1 MKGMKMNIVT
11 YRPQNRLGSFFESF
25 NDLRF
30 PSLFSYDNSFK
41 VSSPKVHV
49 YEDKNNLILKFDMPG
64 LNKDDIEIDLSD
76 RFLTISGARSPE
88 NIEIDT
94 NIYQEI
100 DYGDFQRTLDL
111 GDYALKDNISAEYNN
126 GILELV
132 FSLSDDK
139 HVNGKKIKIK

>member
-11 YRPQNRLGSFFESF
+11 YRPQKRLGSFFNTF

-30 PSLFSYDNSFK
+30 PSLFSYDDSFK

-49 YEDKNNLILKFDMPG
+49 YEDKNNLILKFDLPG
-64 LNKDDIEIDLSD
+64 LNKDDIEVDVSD
-76 RFLTISGARSPE
+76 RLLTISGARSPE
-88 NIEIDT
+88 NIDT
-94 NIYQEI
+94 NTSIYQEI
-100 DYGDFQRTLDL
+100 NYGDFERTLDL
-111 GDYALKDNISAEYNN
+111 SNYALKDNVSAQYNN
-126 GILELV
+126 GILELL

>member
-1 MKGMKMNIVT
+1 MNIVT